1 MDMVTIY
8 YIILYS
14 LEITCIQSDTD
25 AATAGKWL
33 TEFFKNTLNDPY
45 VLENVLILITF
56 DEVKKKQKKKRTSLY
71 QPLFR
76 RTATLFVTRSGHF
89 CWVQF
94 LIT

>member
-1 MDMVTIY
+1 MMDMVTIY

-56 DEVKKKQKKKRTSLY
+56 DEVKKQKKKKNIVISTI
-71 QPLFR
+71 
-76 RTATLFVTRSGHF
+76 V
-89 CWVQF
+89 
-94 LIT
+94 

>member
-14 LEITCIQSDTD
+14 LEIICIQSDTD

-33 TEFFKNTLNDPY
+33 TGFFENTLNDTY

-56 DEVKKKQKKKRTSLY
+56 DEVKKQKKKRILLY
-71 QPLFR
+71 QLLFR

-89 CWVQF
+89 CWAQF
-94 LIT
+94 LKT